1 MRRTSNRACSR
12 QAYVHCNSCLRIL
25 QPTLA
30 YITRCLDWDDDCC
43 GSAEP
48 AISGFSF
55 SLMAVS
61 WTVEHA
67 TLSPCTHLAVWW
79 WRRRSWLVPVK
90 SILPLIVYTNSR
102 LFHVRRNYVSIS
114 NLCTNI
120 LHVLDKQIVNLLV
133 PVQLKSNR
141 LNKDSD
147 FELQF
152 FCERLSMGPNFATIK
167 PCRPILN

>member
-1 MRRTSNRACSR
+1 MTTAVGPQSRRFPASPSAW
-12 QAYVHCNSCLRIL
+12 
-25 QPTLA
+25 QP
-30 YITRCLDWDDDCC
+30 
-43 GSAEP
+43 SH
-48 AISGFSF
+48 
-55 SLMAVS
+55 
-61 WTVEHA
+61 EHA
-67 TLSPCTHLAVWW
+67 TLLPCTRLAVWW
-79 WRRRSWLVPVK
+79 WRSRSWPVLVK

-152 FCERLSMGPNFATIK
+152 FCERLSMGPNFETIK
-167 PCRPILN
+167 PCRPIWVSSFLTAHQHNIGYAVPYY